1 MHASIALIALV
12 AALQAAA
19 KPAPIVPAPG
29 ITAAPAPIDAVHLQ
43 GRDVVST
50 IPLSSCT
57 LFVECCQQV
66 LTVPVIPASFTALLP
81 SDLAPIPLPTLGPVV
96 GIQCTPATSANITE
110 SSCSV
115 GGSPMCCQENL
126 LDFVAEGCQPVVNNP
141 PPSITLPSL
150 PLPTLPLPTSLPISL
165 PSIPGLP
172 TISVPGLPISIPL
185 GGSPSSSSSGL
196 LGLPLPS
203 LPLPSLPLG
212 GDPAPTSSSSG
223 LLGLPLPS
231 LPLGGSPT
239 SSSSGLLGLP
249 LPSIPL
255 PIGGSPTSSSS
266 GLLGL
271 PLPSLPL
278 GGSPTPTSSSLLG
291 IPLPSLPLGG
301 SPSPTSSSLLGL
313 PIPSLPL
320 GLASEVPVPLA

>member
-1 MHASIALIALV
+1 MHASIALIALA
-12 AALQAAA
+12 AALQTTA
-19 KPAPIVPAPG
+19 KPAPAVPASG
-29 ITAAPAPIDAVHLQ
+29 ITAAPAAIDAVRLQ

-50 IPLSSCT
+50 IPFSSCT

-66 LTVPVIPASFTALLP
+66 LTVPVIPASFAALLP
-81 SDLAPIPLPTLGPVV
+81 TGLTAPVPFPTLGPVV
-96 GIQCTPATSANITE
+96 GLECTPTNSDGIKG
-110 SSCSV
+110 SSCLA
-115 GGSPMCCQENL
+115 GGSPMCCQQDITDL
-126 LDFVAEGCQPVVNNP
+126 FAEGCQPVVNNP
-141 PPSITLPSL
+141 PSPT
-150 PLPTLPLPTSLPISL
+150 LPTLPIPTSLPISL
-165 PSIPGLP
+165 PGLP

-185 GGSPSSSSSGL
+185 GGSSSSSSSGL

-212 GDPAPTSSSSG
+212 GDPAPTTSSGLLGLPLPSLPLGGSPTSSSSG

-249 LPSIPL
+249 LPS
-255 PIGGSPTSSSS
+255 
-266 GLLGL
+266 
-271 PLPSLPL
+271 LPL
-278 GGSPTPTSSSLLG
+278 GGSPTPTTSSLLG

-320 GLASEVPVPLA
+320 GLASEAPAQSV